1 MMSPCATPRL
11 LRAAV
16 MRHHLLVAKRKRDSG
31 FIRDSERVTFAAPLG
46 SRQLYQRIAGL
57 EGVPLDAW
65 IRQTLYVEAQRALEE
80 HGLDTTGLPDAHF
93 RRPPRLQ
100 PRLPLDDE
108 DGGSS

>member
-1 MMSPCATPRL
+1 MMSPSATLRL
-11 LRAAV
+11 LGAV
-16 MRHHLLVAKRKRDSG
+16 AMRHHLLVAKQKRGSD

-46 SRQLYQRIAGL
+46 NRELYQRIAGL

-80 HGLDTTGLPDAHF
+80 HGLDTTDMPEAHF